1 MNLEQALQDW
11 FGYSSFRYDQKEIIE
26 SVLNGHDTLAVMP
39 TGSGKSIC
47 YLLPSKLTEGLTV
60 VVSPLVSLME
70 DQVMQLR
77 AEGYKHVAHL
87 SSMLQYEEKKELL
100 KGISRLDV
108 LYLSPEML
116 QKPEVKSV
124 LGSYKIAMFV
134 IDEAHCISQWG
145 HEFRTDYLKL
155 GTVIRSLGHP
165 VTLALTATA
174 TEDVREDIVRQLGMN
189 DPVSFVS
196 TMNRNNIFME
206 MTFCETEGEKQK
218 ALKKAVQ
225 EGEGPVIVYCGTR
238 SDTEAYSEFM
248 RYHGTD
254 AHPYHG
260 GMSKEDRLLIQQQF
274 FYDQIQAVCATNA
287 FGMGINKTNIA
298 RIIHLHV
305 PSSVEQYIQEIGRA
319 GRDGRQSEV
328 KLFWTDQDVKL
339 PVWMVESEFPE
350 EARMDQL
357 SAFFTE
363 SDHQSV
369 DPAVSFIPEN
379 QRKMVTHYLKAYG
392 VIDEQNRILPPRKR
406 INDILMDIKKHFQLR
421 QIEKMKQVR
430 EMHQLIG
437 EADCIRNGLMNYF
450 SEQPHEKP
458 RYCCSRC
465 QEDRPVIRSEQTV
478 EPNYRNI
485 QINWQ
490 DRLYW
495 KLTGEAKFHE

>member
-1 MNLEQALQDW
+1 
-11 FGYSSFRYDQKEIIE
+11 
-26 SVLNGHDTLAVMP
+26 
-39 TGSGKSIC
+39 
-47 YLLPSKLTEGLTV
+47 
-60 VVSPLVSLME
+60 
-70 DQVMQLR
+70 
-77 AEGYKHVAHL
+77 
-87 SSMLQYEEKKELL
+87 
-100 KGISRLDV
+100 
-108 LYLSPEML
+108 
-116 QKPEVKSV
+116 
-124 LGSYKIAMFV
+124 
-134 IDEAHCISQWG
+134 
-145 HEFRTDYLKL
+145 
-155 GTVIRSLGHP
+155 
-165 VTLALTATA
+165 
-174 TEDVREDIVRQLGMN
+174 
-189 DPVSFVS
+189 
-196 TMNRNNIFME
+196 
-206 MTFCETEGEKQK
+206 
-218 ALKKAVQ
+218 
-225 EGEGPVIVYCGTR
+225 
-238 SDTEAYSEFM
+238 
-248 RYHGTD
+248 
-254 AHPYHG
+254 
-260 GMSKEDRLLIQQQF
+260 MSKEDRLLIQQQF